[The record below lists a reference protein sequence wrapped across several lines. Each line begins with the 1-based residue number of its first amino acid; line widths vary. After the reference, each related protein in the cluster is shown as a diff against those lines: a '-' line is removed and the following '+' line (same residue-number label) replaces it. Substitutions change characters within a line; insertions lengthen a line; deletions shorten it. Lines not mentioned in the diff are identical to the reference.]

1 MSGAW
6 VSWSSQEPTNI
17 SHPCAHTP
25 EECSGRSQQCG
36 GGGLDWMVIIQQTDR
51 IGRNAFCR
59 ISFFIPVIWYMIE
72 RRSIGNDQIH
82 HTKNQLQPSSFFF
95 MNAWTMPDEQTHWI
109 INKCSL
115 HTFSFFLKKMLLAE
129 LILRFLFLC
138 YFTRT
143 HQFHFS
149 SKWFMPIVRRSIR
162 NQKHH
167 YILQSN
173 YESLCNV
180 INIRIK

>member
-82 HTKNQLQPSSFFF
+82 HTKNQLQPSSFFLWTLERCQTSRRTESSI
-95 MNAWTMPDEQTHWI
+95 NA
-109 INKCSL
+109 
-115 HTFSFFLKKMLLAE
+115 
-129 LILRFLFLC
+129 
-138 YFTRT
+138 
-143 HQFHFS
+143 QFHFS